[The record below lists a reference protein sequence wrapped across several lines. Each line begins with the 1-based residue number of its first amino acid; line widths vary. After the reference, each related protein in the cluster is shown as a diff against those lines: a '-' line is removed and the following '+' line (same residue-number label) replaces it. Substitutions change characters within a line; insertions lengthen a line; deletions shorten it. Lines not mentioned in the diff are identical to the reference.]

1 MPQGVFIDVGT
12 IDQIPRGSGRTCHVD
27 DVSVAVFR
35 DGERWFAVDDACLR
49 CGASLVRGTLDG
61 SHVTCACGW
70 RYDLA
75 EGCVPQVPGLW
86 IDRYTVKVVDA
97 RVCVARRAR
106 PRALTSRE
114 SSR

>member
-70 RYDLA
+70 RYDLVR
-75 EGCVPQVPGLW
+75 GCVPQVPGLW
-86 IDRYTVKVVDA
+86 IDRYAVKVVDA
-97 RVCVARRAR
+97 HVCVARRAQ
-106 PRALTSRE
+106 PRALTSGDGGR
-114 SSR
+114 